1 MRLATPWRPVWE
13 TPAAPSRSGR
23 GPCGVRPVALHSPC
37 GRYAPCTRGA
47 RGRGRSAGGGGA
59 WFHRRWLPGAATRRE
74 TRRQDR
80 PALRSP

>member
-23 GPCGVRPVALHSPC
+23 GPCGVRPAALHSLC

-47 RGRGRSAGGGGA
+47 RGRGRSAGGGP